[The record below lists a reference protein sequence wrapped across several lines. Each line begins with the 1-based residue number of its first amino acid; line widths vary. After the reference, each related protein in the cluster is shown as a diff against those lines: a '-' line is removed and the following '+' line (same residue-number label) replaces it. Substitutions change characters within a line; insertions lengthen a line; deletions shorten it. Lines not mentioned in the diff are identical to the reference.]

1 MWTGGDLR
9 CGRGGKST
17 NESREGSDCSVPEWT
32 REEFQAGR
40 EESVL
45 EKNYEVS
52 PQDPRETHESSKRQQ
67 LEARIH

>member
-1 MWTGGDLR
+1 MGGAE
-9 CGRGGKST
+9 
-17 NESREGSDCSVPEWT
+17 NPPMNPEREVTIPEWT
-32 REEFQAGR
+32 MEEFQAGR
-40 EESVL
+40 EESLL

>member
-1 MWTGGDLR
+1 M
-9 CGRGGKST
+9 
-17 NESREGSDCSVPEWT
+17 
-32 REEFQAGR
+32 EEFQAGR